1 MCGIVGAMA
10 LGKLGSRQEK
20 LRQESMVFLTT
31 ELLQL
36 TQARGTDAT
45 GTSLLFDD
53 GNFVGLK
60 MGVSSPEFISR
71 FGGTKT
77 DFEGFIKLWRENEHP
92 GKTYLGHCRKT
103 SVGSSKDNNNNH
115 PIKVGNIVGIHNGTL
130 TNHDVIFEKLGCK
143 RDGDVDS
150 EAIIRMLHFYTRK
163 GTDPFT
169 TEMLKEVCLRL
180 NGSYSVIAYNGD
192 NPDQIATFRDGRP
205 AFAALVRPLNL
216 LLMASEE
223 SYIKQVL
230 YRYNKQSKI
239 YLSKIKFPILTK
251 ADIDYKTMP
260 DDTCA
265 VFDLSN
271 KVNKDTIVEDLVE
284 TAKVARLDK
293 IWKKATTYSRSTT
306 TTHNR
311 NIHGAGNV
319 NKNTAANQS
328 AAQKED
334 KDKEDKPHFS
344 EDTKEVKGKVWN
356 KELSEFKDVDDDQEE
371 KAKKIKSIEVAP
383 NGSLVHLEAEEKD
396 DETTEV
402 KDEIIEAKPI
412 NKDDVNL
419 KEVPKE
425 EVNKL
430 MGNTAGIED
439 DPVEYEGEISVINP
453 STGDVQ
459 EKPKGVTVEV
469 STNVNPAA
477 MEAAVKAAAVQP
489 KFESDEEV
497 LGELDIDDKGQLKNL
512 QLFALAN
519 RLNKILFKRGYYK
532 GFVRAAEGDT
542 KLSKAEERIRT
553 LKTVAKIFMKSFR
566 ATSHNDKWKQ
576 DHMMEASE
584 DEGDLTIEG
593 LNKVFSSGDLRSFPE
608 LRYLRDK
615 CSKFKRQLYNK

>member
-10 LGKLGSRQEK
+10 LGKLASRQEK

-143 RDGDVDS
+143 RDGEVDS

-169 TEMLKEVCLRL
+169 PEMLKEVCLRL
-180 NGSYSVIAYNGD
+180 QGTYSVIAYNGD
-192 NPDQIATFRDGRP
+192 NPDQVATFRDGRP
-205 AFAALVRPLNL
+205 AFVALVRPLNL

-230 YRYNKQSKI
+230 YRYNKHSKI
-239 YLSKIKFPILTK
+239 YLSRLKFPILK
-251 ADIDYKTMP
+251 KDDIDYKTMP

-271 KVNKDTIVEDLVE
+271 KVNKDTVVEDLVE
-284 TAKVARLDK
+284 LEKVPRLDK
-293 IWKKATTYSRSTT
+293 IWKKTTTYSRNTT
-306 TTHNR
+306 NTAHNR

-319 NKNTAANQS
+319 NTDKKTATQ
-328 AAQKED
+328 QGVTQD
-334 KDKEDKPHFS
+334 KDEDKEDKS
-344 EDTKEVKGKVWN
+344 KATKKIKGKVWD
-356 KELSEFKDVDDDQEE
+356 KDLSEFKDVDDDQEE
-371 KAKKIKSIEVAP
+371 KAKKIKAIEIAP
-383 NGSLVHLEAEEKD
+383 NGSLVHLEADEKNDEVIDVKPIEKD
-396 DETTEV
+396 G
-402 KDEIIEAKPI
+402 
-412 NKDDVNL
+412 VNL

-430 MGNTAGIED
+430 MGNTAKVQD
-439 DPVEYEGEISVINP
+439 DPVEYEDKDENISVVNP
-453 STGDVQ
+453 STGEEQ
-459 EKPKGVTVEV
+459 GTKPKGVTVEV
-469 STNVNPAA
+469 STNVNPEA

-489 KFESDEEV
+489 KFENDEEV

-519 RLNKILFKRGYYK
+519 RLNKILFKKIYYK
-532 GFVRAAEGDT
+532 GFVKAAEGDT
-542 KLSKAEERIRT
+542 KLSKAEERIKT
-553 LKTVAKIFMKSFR
+553 LKTVAKVFMSALR
-566 ATSHNDKWKQ
+566 ATSANDNWKQ
-576 DHMMEASE
+576 EHIKTASE
-584 DEGDLTIEG
+584 EEKDLTIEG
-593 LNKVFSSGDLRSFPE
+593 MNRVFSSGDLRNYPE
-608 LRYLRDK
+608 LRYLRNK
-615 CSKFKRQLYNK
+615 CTKFKRQLYK